1 MIEGSKILL
10 VDDSPEI
17 IELVSDFLT
26 PYNCEVYKASRG
38 QDALKLLGDKAVEIA
53 ILDIKLPDI
62 DGIALLDAIRLQD
75 PALGVVM
82 ITGYNDPDM
91 IIEAMKK
98 GASDFLIKP
107 FSIDKLLLSIMRVR
121 KQREL
126 LLERNSILSD
136 LEDKRKIELLNR
148 QLQTKIAQLTKM
160 YHISNKFNSFNFFED
175 IYDKTILLVNEVL
188 NADVVGY
195 YIVDADS
202 GDLIL
207 YKTRA
212 NGDGAAA
219 DRRVTVTPELMKE
232 MKEGKRHF
240 VRENK
245 AFSSLVIKGE
255 CVGAVMMASKSNG
268 HPRKSHFSQDD
279 MYFLKFI
286 ADKASMQIENRML
299 YESLFEGVLDTLTS
313 LIVAINRRDMYT
325 EGHCKRVADMCLTLA
340 DRMGATD
347 YQKDEVRVVA
357 PIHDVGKVGIPDSI
371 LLKSSLLSEPEYNLM
386 KNHSVFGE
394 EIINRF
400 DILSNEARITRHH
413 HERFDGGGYPDRL
426 AGEAIPYCSR
436 LIAICDTYDAMVT
449 DRPYRRGMAEDKTL
463 EEIKMCRGT
472 QFDPVMT
479 DCFLE
484 MINDGSYR

>member
-17 IELVSDFLT
+17 IQLLSDFLA
-26 PYNCEVYKASRG
+26 PYNCELHKASRG
-38 QDALKLLGDKAVEIA
+38 KEALRLLTETAIEIA

-75 PALGVVM
+75 PAVGVVM

-126 LLERNSILSD
+126 LLERDNILSD

-160 YHISNKFNSFNFFED
+160 YHISNKFNSLNIFED
-175 IYDKTILLVNEVL
+175 IYEKTTLLVNEVL
-188 NADVVGY
+188 NADAAGY
-195 YIVDADS
+195 YIIDHDS
-202 GDLIL
+202 DELIL
-207 YKTRA
+207 YKTKA
-212 NGDGAAA
+212 NGDGTAA
-219 DRRVTVTPELMKE
+219 DQRVPLSPDLLEE
-232 MKEGKRHF
+232 MKQGKRHF

-245 AFSSLVIKGE
+245 AYSSLVIKGE
-255 CVGAVMMASKSNG
+255 CVGAVMMANKSNG
-268 HPRKSHFSQDD
+268 HRGKNYFSQDD
-279 MYFLKFI
+279 IYFLKFI

-325 EGHCKRVADMCLTLA
+325 EDHCKRVADMCLALA
-340 DRMGATD
+340 DRMGASD

-371 LLKSSLLSEPEYNLM
+371 LLKPSELSGSEYALM

-400 DILSNEARITRHH
+400 DILSNEAKITRHH
-413 HERFDGGGYPDRL
+413 HERFDGMGYPDGL
-426 AGEAIPYCSR
+426 AGDAIPYCSR
-436 LIAICDTYDAMVT
+436 LIAICDTYDAMIT
-449 DRPYRRGMAEDKTL
+449 DRPYRKGMAAEETF
-463 EEIKMCRGT
+463 EEIRMCRGR
-472 QFDPVMT
+472 QFDPDMT
-479 DCFLE
+479 DGFLE
-484 MINDGSYR
+484 MIHDRSFN

>member
-1 MIEGSKILL
+1 M
-10 VDDSPEI
+10 
-17 IELVSDFLT
+17 
-26 PYNCEVYKASRG
+26 
-38 QDALKLLGDKAVEIA
+38 
-53 ILDIKLPDI
+53 
-62 DGIALLDAIRLQD
+62 
-75 PALGVVM
+75 
-82 ITGYNDPDM
+82 
-91 IIEAMKK
+91 
-98 GASDFLIKP
+98 
-107 FSIDKLLLSIMRVR
+107 
-121 KQREL
+121 
-126 LLERNSILSD
+126 
-136 LEDKRKIELLNR
+136 
-148 QLQTKIAQLTKM
+148 QTKIAQLTKM

-195 YIVDADS
+195 YIVDHES

-219 DRRVTVTPELMKE
+219 DQRVTVTPELLKE

-245 AFSSLVIKGE
+245 AYSSLVIKGE

-371 LLKSSLLSEPEYNLM
+371 LLKPSLLSEPEYNLM

-449 DRPYRRGMAEDKTL
+449 DRPYRKGMAEDKTV

-484 MINDGSYR
+484 MIHDGSYR